1 MLTYLITSV
10 ILAILPLVVRTER
23 LTNLIAAL
31 FFLVQVAGIAL
42 VFYFDRVD
50 GVLLSIFRADSMALL
65 FHTLMTVVLGFALIH
80 SSSYLKAEGISTR
93 SYKAYYTLLMLLAVA
108 ITCVYYSDNIAM
120 TWVFLELTTICSAG
134 IIYHREF
141 KQSLE
146 ATWKY
151 VFVCSTGIAMA
162 YLGILLLS
170 TVATDGALDYA
181 SLKTAIMEGNPLYL
195 KVAFLLMVVGY
206 SCKMEIFPLY
216 TVGVD
221 ANFAAPAPASAFIST
236 ALVNAGFVSILR
248 IYNLYASAGDVFI
261 WARHVLILI
270 GVLSLAVGAMFLRRA
285 NNYKRFLSYSTV
297 ENMGI
302 VAIGLGI
309 GGVALWAAVFHV
321 VCHTFVKSSMFFHV
335 GIMRHVYDSYSINRI
350 GNYMNINRVGAVGF
364 IVGTLV
370 LLAFPPS
377 PLFVSEV
384 MIFSEIVTV
393 GKWWLLVV
401 MLVLMCVVLYSIWS
415 RSLRLSYHS
424 NQDELHLSA
433 VNRRLSYIASIPLLF
448 AVVLGLWQPKFLT
461 DMIDKVITYVPI
473 VDAQAMS
480 AEEQI
485 TESSEQS
492 VIVVEEEA
500 IESVIIPAVEEIQS
514 VEATEDKMQPEV
526 VDNVENEEDKTENI
540 E

>member
-1 MLTYLITSV
+1 MLTYLIISL
-10 ILAILPLVVRTER
+10 ILAVLPLVVRTER
-23 LTNLIAAL
+23 MTNIIATL

-42 VFYFDRVD
+42 VVALGRVD
-50 GVLLSIFRADSMALL
+50 GVMLSVFRADNMALL
-65 FHTLMTVVLGFALIH
+65 FHALMTVVLGFSLIH
-80 SSSYLKAEGISTR
+80 SSSYLKAENVSTR
-93 SYKAYYTLLMLLAVA
+93 SYKTYYTLLMLLAVA

-120 TWVFLELTTICSAG
+120 TWVFLEATTICSAG

-162 YLGILLLS
+162 YLGIMLLA
-170 TVATDGALDYA
+170 TVANHGALDYA
-181 SLKTAIMEGNPLYL
+181 SLKEAIVAGDPLYL

-216 TVGVD
+216 TVGID
-221 ANFAAPAPASAFIST
+221 ANYAAPAPASAFIST
-236 ALVNAGFVSILR
+236 ALVNAGVVSIMR
-248 IYNLYASAGDVFI
+248 IYTLYAHSDVFV

-270 GVLSLAVGAMFLRRA
+270 GILSLAVGAMFLRRA

-321 VCHTFVKSSMFFHV
+321 VCHTFVKSSMFYHV

-350 GNYMNINRVGAVGF
+350 GNYININRVGAIGF

-377 PLFVSEV
+377 PLFISEV
-384 MIFSEIVTV
+384 MIFSEIVSV
-393 GKWWLLVV
+393 EKWWLLVL

-433 VNRRLSYIASIPLLF
+433 VNRRLSYIASLPLV
-448 AVVLGLWQPKFLT
+448 AAIVLGLWQPKFL
-461 DMIDKVITYVPI
+461 DSAIENIISDGVEV
-473 VDAQAMS
+473 S
-480 AEEQI
+480 AEVTIDEVEVVADAEEPEVVVDDAATAE
-485 TESSEQS
+485 TE
-492 VIVVEEEA
+492 A
-500 IESVIIPAVEEIQS
+500 
-514 VEATEDKMQPEV
+514 EATEEQVIEETTD
-526 VDNVENEEDKTENI
+526 ENLDDHGDVL
-540 E
+540 

>member
-1 MLTYLITSV
+1 MLTYLIISV
-10 ILAILPLVVRTER
+10 ILAVLPLVVRTER
-23 LTNLIAAL
+23 MTNIIATL

-42 VFYFDRVD
+42 VFALGRVD
-50 GVLLSIFRADSMALL
+50 DVLLHIFRADNMALL
-65 FHTLMTVVLGFALIH
+65 FHTLMTVVLGFSLLH
-80 SSSYLKAEGISTR
+80 SSSYLKAENVSTR
-93 SYKAYYTLLMLLAVA
+93 SYKTYYTLLMLLAVA

-120 TWVFLELTTICSAG
+120 TWVFLEATTICSAG

-162 YLGILLLS
+162 YLGIMLLA
-170 TVATDGALDYA
+170 TVANHGALDYA
-181 SLKTAIMEGNPLYL
+181 SLKEAIVAGDPLYL

-221 ANFAAPAPASAFIST
+221 ANYAAPAPASAFIST
-236 ALVNAGFVSILR
+236 ALVNAGFVSIMR
-248 IYNLYASAGDVFI
+248 IYTLYAHSDVFA

-270 GVLSLAVGAMFLRRA
+270 GILSLAVGAMFLRRA

-321 VCHTFVKSSMFFHV
+321 VCHTFVKSSMFYHV

-350 GNYMNINRVGAVGF
+350 GNYININRVGAIGF

-377 PLFVSEV
+377 PLFISEV

-393 GKWWLLVV
+393 EKWWLLVL

-433 VNRRLSYIASIPLLF
+433 VNRRLSYIASLPLVL
-448 AVVLGLWQPKFLT
+448 AIVLGLWQPKFLN
-461 DMIDKVITYVPI
+461 
-473 VDAQAMS
+473 DAIENIISDGVEVS
-480 AEEQI
+480 AEVTLE
-485 TESSEQS
+485 E
-492 VIVVEEEA
+492 VEVLVNAEEP
-500 IESVIIPAVEEIQS
+500 EAVAEDAAEDAEP
-514 VEATEDKMQPEV
+514 VEAVMEASEEQVIEETTDENL
-526 VDNVENEEDKTENI
+526 DNNGDVL
-540 E
+540 

>member
-1 MLTYLITSV
+1 MLIYLIVS
-10 ILAILPLVVRTER
+10 LALAVLPLLVRTER
-23 LTNLIAAL
+23 FTNVIAAL
-31 FFLVQVAGIAL
+31 FFAVQVAGISL
-42 VFYFDRVD
+42 VVYFNKIDAVM
-50 GVLLSIFRADSMALL
+50 LTIFRADSMALL
-65 FHTLMTVVLGFALIH
+65 FHALMTVVLGFSLLH
-80 SSSYLKAEGISTR
+80 SSSYLKAENVSTR

-120 TWVFLELTTICSAG
+120 TWVFLEATTICSAG

-162 YLGILLLS
+162 YLGIMLLA
-170 TVATDGALDYA
+170 TVAQHGALDYA
-181 SLKTAIMEGNPLYL
+181 SLKEAIVEGDPLYL

-216 TVGVD
+216 TVGID
-221 ANFAAPAPASAFIST
+221 ANYSAPAPASAFIST
-236 ALVNAGFVSILR
+236 ALVNAGFVSIMR
-248 IYNLYASAGDVFI
+248 IYTLYAESDVFE

-321 VCHTFVKSSMFFHV
+321 VCHTFVKSSMFYHV

-350 GNYMNINRVGAVGF
+350 GNYININRVGAIGF
-364 IVGTLV
+364 IIGTLV

-377 PLFVSEV
+377 PLFISEV
-384 MIFSEIVTV
+384 KIFSEIVTV
-393 GKWWLLVV
+393 EKWWLLIV

-433 VNRRLSYIASIPLLF
+433 VNRRLSYIASLPLVL
-448 AVVLGLWQPKFLT
+448 AIVLGLWQPKVL
-461 DMIDKVITYVPI
+461 D
-473 VDAQAMS
+473 DAIENIISDGIEVS
-480 AEEQI
+480 AEIVIDEVEVLAEIEEPEQVADD
-485 TESSEQS
+485 TANDGAETSTDEEQVNEES
-492 VIVVEEEA
+492 
-500 IESVIIPAVEEIQS
+500 
-514 VEATEDKMQPEV
+514 TD
-526 VDNVENEEDKTENI
+526 ENEE
-540 E
+540 